1 MYTHLS
7 IGTWFFLFAFRRRLA
22 AANWD
27 TMAAMIDYHDEMI
40 LLPPKLIVDPR
51 CYQKRP
57 SFWLRLECRQES
69 FFLVLLLWF
78 PTIEDCWWRHW
89 REKAAVIIVRNWKT
103 FPGKIANWRTYFL
116 RYYYQCWL
124 PLQLSNKKRRFFG
137 NVIKE
142 IMSLMLPFVT
152 TMALRSYTSTCQ
164 FAKMFNE
171 QKKYSAEK
179 MHFVGY
185 WNWLLTTFVSYRCPQ
200 MDKKSEFLTEIFWCR
215 TSFQN
220 HQFYFNL

>member
-1 MYTHLS
+1 MFNIRSFEAINKVFEFDHQQMNTFEFVRCS
-7 IGTWFFLFAFRRRLA
+7 KNDVRVRSMFDKMVF
-22 AANWD
+22 D
-27 TMAAMIDYHDEMI
+27 PS
-40 LLPPKLIVDPR
+40 LL
-51 CYQKRP
+51 
-57 SFWLRLECRQES
+57 
-69 FFLVLLLWF
+69 FLVVLLWF

-89 REKAAVIIVRNWKT
+89 RGKAAVIIVRNWKT
-103 FPGKIANWRTYFL
+103 FPDKIANWRTYFL

-200 MDKKSEFLTEIFWCR
+200 MDKKKVNSLQRSFDVEHLFRSTNS
-215 TSFQN
+215 TSIYRQ
-220 HQFYFNL
+220 

>member
-1 MYTHLS
+1 
-7 IGTWFFLFAFRRRLA
+7 
-22 AANWD
+22 
-27 TMAAMIDYHDEMI
+27 MI
-40 LLPPKLIVDPR
+40 LLVCLPSSIGGRQLRHDGRHDRLSWWDDLDATKTHRRSKMLPKEALFVITFGMQAGV
-51 CYQKRP
+51 
-57 SFWLRLECRQES
+57 L
-69 FFLVLLLWF
+69 FLVLLLWF
-78 PTIEDCWWRHW
+78 PTIVDCWWRHW
-89 REKAAVIIVRNWKT
+89 RGKAAVIIVRNWKT

-185 WNWLLTTFVSYRCPQ
+185 WNWLLTTYLIDVLRWTKKVNSLQRSFDVEHLFRSTNSTSIYRQ
-200 MDKKSEFLTEIFWCR
+200 
-215 TSFQN
+215 
-220 HQFYFNL
+220 

>member
-1 MYTHLS
+1 
-7 IGTWFFLFAFRRRLA
+7 
-22 AANWD
+22 
-27 TMAAMIDYHDEMI
+27 MI
-40 LLPPKLIVDPR
+40 LLVCLPSSIGGRQLRHDGRHDRLSWWDDLAATKTHRRSKMLPKEAFFLITFGMQAGV
-51 CYQKRP
+51 
-57 SFWLRLECRQES
+57 L
-69 FFLVLLLWF
+69 FLVLLLWF

-89 REKAAVIIVRNWKT
+89 RGKAAVIIVRNWKT

-116 RYYYQCWL
+116 RYYYLCWL

>member
-1 MYTHLS
+1 MRWSCCHQNSSS
-7 IGTWFFLFAFRRRLA
+7 IQDATKRGLLFDYVWNAGLFF
-22 AANWD
+22 
-27 TMAAMIDYHDEMI
+27 
-40 LLPPKLIVDPR
+40 
-51 CYQKRP
+51 
-57 SFWLRLECRQES
+57 
-69 FFLVLLLWF
+69 WF

-89 REKAAVIIVRNWKT
+89 RGKAAVIIVRNWKT

-116 RYYYQCWL
+116 RYYYLCWL

-171 QKKYSAEK
+171 RKKYSAEK

>member
-1 MYTHLS
+1 MILLVCLPSS
-7 IGTWFFLFAFRRRLA
+7 IGGRQLRHDGRHDRLSWWDDLA
-22 AANWD
+22 AAKTHRWSK
-27 TMAAMIDYHDEMI
+27 M
-40 LLPPKLIVDPR
+40 LPKEAFFLITFGMQAGV
-51 CYQKRP
+51 
-57 SFWLRLECRQES
+57 L
-69 FFLVLLLWF
+69 FLVLLLWF
-78 PTIEDCWWRHW
+78 PTIEVCWWRHW

-185 WNWLLTTFVSYRCPQ
+185 WNWLLTTYLIDVLRWTKKVNSLQRSFDVEHLFRSTNSTSIYRQ
-200 MDKKSEFLTEIFWCR
+200 
-215 TSFQN
+215 
-220 HQFYFNL
+220 